1 MILLEV
7 KWNRPPGRLNTCMD
21 LHLYA
26 AIIRRYW
33 LIVVVLPLI
42 ALVVSLITALLQPP
56 VYGLSAQLLVTRGLV
71 AGDSTVGL
79 TEASEDKTAQ
89 DLPAIIS
96 GSRFHNDVAEELSRQ
111 GTPLDVGVVGSAL
124 SASNQEH
131 VVTIGVQTSAPED
144 AVAIAQAAV
153 VALETNGLSYWD
165 DDAPVTP
172 ELSGLNVAVLNLP
185 TEAVQI
191 NGLRS
196 VAIEVFLRTFIGF
209 IVSIGAVFFIHYVV
223 TGRNLTTTDEPVSVV
238 TLARRSD
245 ASDPDKRV
253 FTATVDDT

>member
-1 MILLEV
+1 
-7 KWNRPPGRLNTCMD
+7 MD
-21 LHLYA
+21 LHLYI

-42 ALVVSLITALLQPP
+42 TLMVSLVTALMQPP
-56 VYGLSAQLLVTRGLV
+56 IYGLSAQLLVTRGLV

-96 GSRFHNDVAEELSRQ
+96 GSRFHNDVVEQLSRQ
-111 GTPLDVGVVGSAL
+111 GTPLDVGVVAGAL
-124 SASNQEH
+124 SASNQDH
-131 VVTIGVQTSAPED
+131 VVTIGIRTSVPGD

-172 ELSGLNVAVLNLP
+172 ELPGLNVSVLNLP
-185 TEAVQI
+185 TEAVQV

-196 VAIEVFLRTFIGF
+196 MAIEVFLRTFIGC
-209 IVSIGAVFFIHYVV
+209 IVSIGIVFFIHYFA
-223 TGRNLTTTDEPVSVV
+223 TGRDLKVANEPMSAV

-245 ASDPDKRV
+245 VSDPDKRV
-253 FTATVDDT
+253 FTATIDDT

>member
-1 MILLEV
+1 
-7 KWNRPPGRLNTCMD
+7 MD
-21 LHLYA
+21 IHLYA

-42 ALVVSLITALLQPP
+42 AFVVSLVTSLMQPP
-56 VYGLSAQLLVTRGLV
+56 IYGLSTQLLVTRGLV

-89 DLPAIIS
+89 DLPAII
-96 GSRFHNDVAEELSRQ
+96 GGLRFHQDVAEVLSQQ
-111 GTPLDVGVVGSAL
+111 GTPLDVGVVASAL
-124 SASNQEH
+124 SASSQDH
-131 VVTIGVQTSAPED
+131 VVTIGVQTSIPDD

-172 ELSGLNVAVLNLP
+172 ELPGLNVAVLNLP

-191 NGLRS
+191 NGPRS
-196 VAIEVFLRTFIGF
+196 VAAEVFLRTFIGL
-209 IVSIGAVFFIHYVV
+209 IISIGIVFFVHYFA
-223 TGRNLTTTDEPVSVV
+223 TGQNLTSSNEPVSVV
-238 TLARRSD
+238 TLTHRSD
-245 ASDPDKRV
+245 SSDPDKRV
-253 FTATVDDT
+253 FTATIDDT